1 MTEINQLLSH
11 FDQGARANRF
21 NVEITNSPFGKLDKG
36 HSFRCVS
43 ATLPGISLG
52 TNTEDTGWS
61 GSREIPDGTIDYGDS
76 ITLEFVC
83 TSGFLDR
90 IVFEQWQQSIY
101 EAEIVGESADGR
113 TQGTLRQPVMKYYN
127 EYAGQIQ
134 IEQLRISGSPAMRY
148 EFFNAYPLSYNEMS
162 LDADSQ
168 EPLLKFSVDM
178 AYSDFIV
185 SYPENTDEPRV
196 IEPMTN
202 NASSSSGINT
212 GRGLLDATLDTLK
225 VASRFSP
232 KAGEY
237 LTKLS
242 SAETQ
247 LTRAG
252 NLGRTIRGF
261 GGGG

>member
-1 MTEINQLLSH
+1 M
-11 FDQGARANRF
+11 
-21 NVEITNSPFGKLDKG
+21 
-36 HSFRCVS
+36 S

-52 TNTEDTGWS
+52 TNSEDTGWS
-61 GSREIPDGTIDYGDS
+61 GSREIPDGTIYYGDS

-101 EAEIVGESADGR
+101 EAELSKSADGR
-113 TQGTLRQPVMKYYN
+113 TQGTLRQPVMKYYE

-168 EPLLKFSVDM
+168 EPLMKFSVDM

>member
-1 MTEINQLLSH
+1 
-11 FDQGARANRF
+11 
-21 NVEITNSPFGKLDKG
+21 
-36 HSFRCVS
+36 VS

-52 TNTEDTGWS
+52 TNSEDTGWS

-101 EAEIVGESADGR
+101 EAELSKSADGR
-113 TQGTLRQPVMKYYN
+113 TQGTLRQPVMKYYE

-148 EFFNAYPLSYNEMS
+148 EFFNAYPLSYAEMS

-178 AYSDFIV
+178 AYSDFVI

-202 NASSSSGINT
+202 DASSSSGINT
-212 GRGLLDATLDTLK
+212 GRGLLDATGLVQRLENT
-225 VASRFSP
+225 
-232 KAGEY
+232 
-237 LTKLS
+237 
-242 SAETQ
+242 
-247 LTRAG
+247 
-252 NLGRTIRGF
+252 
-261 GGGG
+261 